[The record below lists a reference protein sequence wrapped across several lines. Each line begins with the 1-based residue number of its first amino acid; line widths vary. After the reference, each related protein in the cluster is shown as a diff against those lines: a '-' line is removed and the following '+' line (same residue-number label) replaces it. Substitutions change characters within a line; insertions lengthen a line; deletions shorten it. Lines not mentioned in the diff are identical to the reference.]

1 MNGLHRTL
9 ATVAA
14 VLAAGAAATELG
26 PRVDP
31 VRLAAEI
38 DAERDHISAPEL
50 AKRIMARDPTLH
62 IFDLRSPEEYEQLH
76 IPSARLAT
84 LDQLARQPLPRTASV
99 VLYSEGGTHAAQ
111 AWLLLRMRG
120 YENVA
125 FLREGL
131 YEWIARVLEPRLA
144 VDATPTERTDFQ
156 SAAELSRFFGG
167 VPRAEVPREEV
178 PSGYWSNREAGQPAV
193 AKATA
198 ETVKGLR
205 RRGC

>member
-1 MNGLHRTL
+1 MNTLHRTL
-9 ATVAA
+9 ATIAA

-26 PRVDP
+26 PGVDP
-31 VRLAAEI
+31 VQLAAEI
-38 DAERDHISAPEL
+38 AAERDHITAPEL
-50 AKRIMARDPTLH
+50 AKRIMARDSTLR
-62 IFDLRSPEEYEQLH
+62 IFDLRSPEEYGQLH
-76 IPSARLAT
+76 IPSAQLAT
-84 LDQLARQPLPRTASV
+84 LEQLAGQDLPRFATI
-99 VLYSEGGTHAAQ
+99 VLYSEGGAHAAQ

-144 VDATPTERTDFQ
+144 VDATPTERADFQ
-156 SAAELSRFFGG
+156 NAAELSRFFGG
-167 VPRAEVPREEV
+167 VPRAEVPRKEI
-178 PSGYWSNREAGQPAV
+178 PAGYWSNQDSSQSAV
-193 AKATA
+193 APATA

>member
-1 MNGLHRTL
+1 VNRLHRAL
-9 ATVAA
+9 ATAAA

-26 PRVDP
+26 SRVDP
-31 VRLAAEI
+31 VQLAAEI
-38 DAERDHISAPEL
+38 DAERDHISALEL
-50 AKRIMARDPTLH
+50 AERIMARDSTLR
-62 IFDLRSPEEYEQLH
+62 IYDLRSPEEYQQLH
-76 IPSARLAT
+76 IPSAQLAT
-84 LDQLARQPLPRTASV
+84 LEQLAREDLPRVATI
-99 VLYSEGGTHAAQ
+99 VLYSEGGAHAAQ

-144 VDATPTERTDFQ
+144 VDASPAERADFQ

-178 PSGYWSNREAGQPAV
+178 PAGYWSHQDSAQPAV

-198 ETVKGLR
+198 EAVKGLR